1 MSYQLNP
8 SKGSVRNKK
17 RIGRGNASGQGRT
30 AGKGHKGYKSRSGTK
45 AKLHFEGGQTPLARR
60 LPKRGMKIFSKVY
73 RTKSA
78 YQTINLQ
85 DLLDL
90 KVQKVNSEV
99 LFEKGEI
106 TLILSSLKKDVH
118 VKVLG
123 NGDFDKKMELSF
135 NMFSKNAIDK
145 IEKAGGKVIFI

>member
-8 SKGSVRNKK
+8 SKGSVKNKK

-30 AGKGHKGYKSRSGTK
+30 SGKGHKGYQSRSGTK
-45 AKLHFEGGQTPLARR
+45 NRFHFEGGQTPLARR

-99 LFEKGEI
+99 LFEKGI
-106 TLILSSLKKDVH
+106 IKKKDVP

>member
-1 MSYQLNP
+1 MSFTLQP
-8 SKGSVRNKK
+8 KVGSTKNRK

-60 LPKRGMKIFSKVY
+60 LPKRGMKIFSKNY
-73 RTKSA
+73 RYKTN
-78 YQTINLQ
+78 YQIINLK
-85 DLLDL
+85 DLASL
-90 KVQKVNSEV
+90 KVTKVDSKV
-99 LFEKGEI
+99 LYNKGFI
-106 TLILSSLKKDVH
+106 KKVDIP

-123 NGDFDKKMELSF
+123 NGSIDKKMELSF
-135 NMFSKNAIDK
+135 SMFSKSAINK